1 MLLMKP
7 PRGGLTQF
15 DASVPEDAI
24 LMCRVP
30 VYGTKDAGRGFYL
43 RMNAEILARG
53 FKASQVCPATYFLF
67 NKACELAAMIC
78 THVGNLLFAHTEEGK
93 EADDDFTIHADV
105 QDNTRGLKPA
115 MIGRDRKM
123 NDTLTGLDRPIRS
136 AGSCIS
142 RERTPTILSC
152 TVQNLKDANRVVE
165 LALQGSDFKIAF
177 KTDWIDWNDLAV
189 VTFSDASF
197 ANEAEFK
204 SQQGRIHYITTR
216 KNVRIG
222 GVAHLR
228 DPALGHQ
235 GWHGRKQSAIRD
247 EDMFKK
253 LLAEK
258 FAEVVCLGRP
268 WPPLAALGAKGW
280 DCKDKATLRRWCRS
294 ANLRAVHGALVMPS
308 TQAARSGDAWLSH
321 ARLCILRHA
330 RDLGSACWE
339 SSVQSQPR
347 VHSSSTRNGLA
358 QAVGSNLSLDIQVR
372 PLGLEFHC
380 SVPLS
385 KEAAESLGKKAAE
398 EADLRRC
405 GKVCSNKLKEL
416 ISKER
421 RRRETLALM
430 KATEGAPTSPEA
442 KNETVQVTPAA
453 AHADLAEAPP
463 AKPETEEVQ
472 EVKSAPEALV
482 PMCGHVPAKEEA
494 AARCLEV
501 ENRLTKP
508 KWIKA
513 AEVGRVTKGIN
524 CMVKCAKPAK
534 QVPGANLFEVEC
546 GDESGFFTV
555 QCSNRDLCEFCY
567 SGASIRIQNAHLT
580 FKRKHGR
587 KVRRVV
593 VDKWAC
599 FKPADEALQFKVDA
613 SARARP

>member
-1 MLLMKP
+1 MVIL
-7 PRGGLTQF
+7 
-15 DASVPEDAI
+15 VP
-24 LMCRVP
+24 
-30 VYGTKDAGRGFYL
+30 
-43 RMNAEILARG
+43 
-53 FKASQVCPATYFLF
+53 Q
-67 NKACELAAMIC
+67 
-78 THVGNLLFAHTEEGK
+78 
-93 EADDDFTIHADV
+93 
-105 QDNTRGLKPA
+105 
-115 MIGRDRKM
+115 
-123 NDTLTGLDRPIRS
+123 
-136 AGSCIS
+136 
-142 RERTPTILSC
+142 
-152 TVQNLKDANRVVE
+152 
-165 LALQGSDFKIAF
+165 
-177 KTDWIDWNDLAV
+177 
-189 VTFSDASF
+189 
-197 ANEAEFK
+197 
-204 SQQGRIHYITTR
+204 
-216 KNVRIG
+216 
-222 GVAHLR
+222 
-228 DPALGHQ
+228 
-235 GWHGRKQSAIRD
+235 
-247 EDMFKK
+247 DMFKK

-280 DCKDKATLRRWCRS
+280 DCKDKATLRSSGSAWCFGNAKYPSCKEWRCVAEPCS
-294 ANLRAVHGALVMPS
+294 AVHTA
-308 TQAARSGDAWLSH
+308 TCSGSWKC
-321 ARLCILRHA
+321 LCTFPDVVRFC
-330 RDLGSACWE
+330 ACWE